1 MSRNRRSSFKRKVK
15 ILAKFDNHVIN
26 QVKQKKADSVNNG
39 ESDEIRV
46 VMYDSKGE
54 SFDDGDGTKKGVFR
68 NMNCYN
74 NMDQTPPIKDKGT
87 QNQNKTYASIVQKED
102 MLVDK
107 KLHYIAP
114 SLNSDRAEVVVFDD
128 EIMMKGCEKWKLTAC
143 SYFIRHEMGFYEL
156 RYHLRRMWAKYGL
169 RDVIV
174 NANGTIMFKFRDE
187 IGMKKVIDQSPW
199 MVKNV
204 PLFMQQWNPKI
215 GMKVTEPEKLPI
227 RVKLMNL
234 PMEAWSVEGIST
246 LASGIGTPI
255 VMDNTT
261 AHMCQ
266 YGSRRSD
273 FARVLI
279 EIDAKKEMKD
289 VIKIEYT
296 NKERKVRG
304 TKEVK
309 IGYNWKPLMCSHCK
323 VFGHNHDK
331 CTVRPRIVEE
341 IAAKKRDEEN
351 M

>member
-1 MSRNRRSSFKRKVK
+1 
-15 ILAKFDNHVIN
+15 
-26 QVKQKKADSVNNG
+26 
-39 ESDEIRV
+39 
-46 VMYDSKGE
+46 
-54 SFDDGDGTKKGVFR
+54 
-68 NMNCYN
+68 
-74 NMDQTPPIKDKGT
+74 
-87 QNQNKTYASIVQKED
+87 
-102 MLVDK
+102 
-107 KLHYIAP
+107 
-114 SLNSDRAEVVVFDD
+114 
-128 EIMMKGCEKWKLTAC
+128 
-143 SYFIRHEMGFYEL
+143 MGFYEL

-204 PLFMQQWNPKI
+204 PVFAQQWNLEI

-234 PMEAWSVEGIST
+234 PMEAWSVEGISA

-289 VIKIEYT
+289 VIKIQYT
-296 NKERKVRG
+296 DKERKVRG

-309 IGYNWKPLMCSHCK
+309 IGYDWKPLMCSYCK

-331 CTVRPRIVEE
+331 YTVRPRTVEE

-351 M
+351 MQKERMERGNDEFTQVQYRRNKSMHKRKEWNNKGNNGGQQKQEYRIKKSTNVNKQTRDADNTNGSGKETTSKHRNNEGSRPTKATKIHLKC